1 MLFSFYH
8 LEQGRVMDILGHLS
22 QLCGVETGN
31 LYFRTSFQ
39 VDLTAVQVGNY
50 TSLGGWH
57 VLEMTALFDFL
68 LLKIVWPHFTHFLIL
83 NPTLNGL

>member
-1 MLFSFYH
+1 MLLSFYH
-8 LEQGRVMDILGHLS
+8 LEQGCVMDILGHLS

-50 TSLGGWH
+50 TSRSGWH
-57 VLEMTALFDFL
+57 VLEMTSL
-68 LLKIVWPHFTHFLIL
+68 LCLIPSCSKL
-83 NPTLNGL
+83 SGPTSPIFSS

>member
-8 LEQGRVMDILGHLS
+8 LEQGCVMDVLGHLS
-22 QLCGVETGN
+22 QLRGVETAN

-50 TSLGGWH
+50 TS
-57 VLEMTALFDFL
+57 
-68 LLKIVWPHFTHFLIL
+68 
-83 NPTLNGL
+83 

>member
-8 LEQGRVMDILGHLS
+8 LEQGHVMDILGHLS

-50 TSLGGWH
+50 TSRGGWH
-57 VLEMTALFDFL
+57 VLETTALFDFL
-68 LLKIVWPHFTHFLIL
+68 TSCAFLFQ
-83 NPTLNGL
+83 NPNRTLENAP